1 METRKDE
8 NYDYEK
14 IGDYIRETRKKEKSR
29 ASLISILIFPIFFIP
44 KRVRT
49 AWGMHYKESNKIT
62 FTSEIC
68 GIIGLCVSLVIFL
81 YTEKISSQ
89 QNEMERLERSK
100 EINSILDNSM
110 LHNILL
116 IKGQDK
122 YEKSEYKDFLDEIIK
137 AEHTFYQWVA
147 VADIIDEIDN
157 SLEIKDLNEARK
169 YAAVLKD
176 FISMHDRLG
185 TEVTGVLVS
194 MVNFSRDHDPII
206 QNLEESFIYNMT
218 EINKVAVD
226 NEGQQME
233 MEKIKEKIKR
243 WNDKASLKEN
253 IKILNEIIILLKEG
267 NFMSSQIRFYRKI
280 INGFNIVLTQT
291 VLLPNNTVK

>member
-68 GIIGLCVSLVIFL
+68 GIIGLCVSLLVFL

-147 VADIIDEIDN
+147 VADIINEIDN

-194 MVNFSRDHDPII
+194 MVKFSRDHDPII
-206 QNLEESFIYNMT
+206 KNLEESFIYNMT

>member
-1 METRKDE
+1 
-8 NYDYEK
+8 
-14 IGDYIRETRKKEKSR
+14 
-29 ASLISILIFPIFFIP
+29 
-44 KRVRT
+44 
-49 AWGMHYKESNKIT
+49 
-62 FTSEIC
+62 
-68 GIIGLCVSLVIFL
+68 
-81 YTEKISSQ
+81 
-89 QNEMERLERSK
+89 MERLERSK

-218 EINKVAVD
+218 EINKVTVD

-267 NFMSSQIRFYRKI
+267 NFISSQIRFYRKI

-291 VLLPNNTVK
+291 VLLPNNMVK

>member
-8 NYDYEK
+8 NYEK

-49 AWGMHYKESNKIT
+49 VWGMHYKESNKIT

-68 GIIGLCVSLVIFL
+68 GIIGLCVSLAVFF

-147 VADIIDEIDN
+147 VADIINEIDH
-157 SLEIKDLNEARK
+157 SFEIKDLNEAKK

-176 FISMHDRLG
+176 FITMHDNLR
-185 TEVTGVLVS
+185 TEVSEVLVS
-194 MVNFSRDHDPII
+194 MVKFSRDHDPII
-206 QNLEESFIYNMT
+206 QNLKESFIYNMT

-233 MEKIKEKIKR
+233 IKKIKKKIKR
-243 WNDKASLKEN
+243 WNDRASLKEN
-253 IKILNEIIILLKEG
+253 IKILNEVIILLKEG
-267 NFMSSQIRFYRKI
+267 NFISSQIRFYRKI

-291 VLLPNNTVK
+291 ILLPNNTVK